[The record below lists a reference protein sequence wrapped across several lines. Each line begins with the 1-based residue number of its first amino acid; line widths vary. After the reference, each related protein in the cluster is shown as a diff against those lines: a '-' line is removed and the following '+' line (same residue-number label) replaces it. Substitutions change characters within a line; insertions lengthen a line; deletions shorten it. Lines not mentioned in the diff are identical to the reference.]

1 MNSALSSTNPHLIKV
16 VSFEEEMLKV
26 MKNCRKVLIDVK
38 KDALL
43 QSHMVLKDVQY
54 VKQLFYF
61 IYKIK
66 TKKDFKAKILGNK
79 LNI

>member
-1 MNSALSSTNPHLIKV
+1 MFL
-16 VSFEEEMLKV
+16 
-26 MKNCRKVLIDVK
+26 
-38 KDALL
+38 
-43 QSHMVLKDVQY
+43 VLKDVQY
-54 VKQLFYF
+54 VKKLFYF